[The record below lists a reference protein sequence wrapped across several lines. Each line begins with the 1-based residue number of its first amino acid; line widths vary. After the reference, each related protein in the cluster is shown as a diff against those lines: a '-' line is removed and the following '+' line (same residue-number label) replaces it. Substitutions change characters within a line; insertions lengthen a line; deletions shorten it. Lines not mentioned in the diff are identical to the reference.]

1 MGLNLSAQVPNY
13 VPTEGLV
20 AWYPFNGNAS
30 DESGNEQDGEIV
42 GAQLT
47 VDRFGLSESAYSFDH
62 TRIEIENSAT
72 NDQFKTISFW
82 FMSSSPGI
90 QVAFKQNIYVG
101 HGYERVSCAI
111 QWNGTHFAGKEVC
124 NAAWQYDNVGGDVN
138 DGIWHHYVG
147 ILDSTQKR
155 LYIDGTFLDESEFN
169 PENMCSGGD
178 LIIGQE
184 WDGVPY
190 DFIGDLDDFGFWDR
204 ALTEEEIQALWNA
217 PALVPGC
224 TESTACNFNEEA
236 NIEDDSC
243 VYPLFGEDCETGG
256 AACGEGTIW
265 DSSLQSCVG
274 FDECPSDLNDD
285 GIVGIN
291 DLLSLLSD
299 FGMECPPEMAEW
311 TCGDPVN
318 YHGYDYATVQI
329 GDQCWFAENLRTELY
344 QNGDSIPGDFSSSD
358 WGALDIGAQ
367 TVYGSN
373 ESNLTDWGRMYNWYS
388 TVDLRNICP
397 TGWSTPSEGSV
408 AVLLGFVEQNDW
420 GVAGLKAESGWASEN
435 GTNISGFNFLPGGY
449 RKPDGSYTQGG
460 NVGYLWSKSS
470 ADEELAFGLTI
481 GSNVYVPGP
490 SYKVEGFSVRCIKD
504 SE

>member
-1 MGLNLSAQVPNY
+1 MRLKLMTLCMALCCLCLNAFAQNVPDY

-204 ALTEEEIQALWNA
+204 ALTEEEIQALYNA

-311 TCGDPVN
+311 TCGD
-318 YHGYDYATVQI
+318 
-329 GDQCWFAENLRTELY
+329 
-344 QNGDSIPGDFSSSD
+344 
-358 WGALDIGAQ
+358 
-367 TVYGSN
+367 
-373 ESNLTDWGRMYNWYS
+373 
-388 TVDLRNICP
+388 
-397 TGWSTPSEGSV
+397 
-408 AVLLGFVEQNDW
+408 
-420 GVAGLKAESGWASEN
+420 
-435 GTNISGFNFLPGGY
+435 
-449 RKPDGSYTQGG
+449 
-460 NVGYLWSKSS
+460 
-470 ADEELAFGLTI
+470 
-481 GSNVYVPGP
+481 
-490 SYKVEGFSVRCIKD
+490 
-504 SE
+504 